1 MRILIDGQDSGLSA
15 ETIPEALKQGMDAV
29 DSTGRIVVEIALDGS
44 PLDAEQLESGAY
56 ETSAA
61 ETLSLMSL
69 APNELLLATFELGRN
84 AIDAAQK
91 HFHSAAEMIQAGDD
105 AGAMNEL
112 HEGIE
117 LWCTIDQTVFRE
129 AVPKIAELGGDQTPD
144 GLERHVGELKDA
156 LESIKSAIESSDFA
170 GLSDALMYEFPET
183 SAGWSTFLG
192 NCSQVV
198 AGQSELETE

>member
-1 MRILIDGQDSGLSA
+1 MRILIDGNDSGLNA
-15 ETIPEALKQGMDAV
+15 ETVPEALKQGMDAV
-29 DSTGRIVVEIALDGS
+29 DSTGRIVVEIALDGT
-44 PLDAEQLESGAY
+44 PLDAEQLENGAY
-56 ETSAA
+56 ENISA
-61 ETLSLMSL
+61 ETISMMSL

-84 AIDAAQK
+84 AIEAAQK
-91 HFHSAAEMIQAGDD
+91 HFHSAAEMIQSGND
-105 AGAMNEL
+105 ANAMNEL

-144 GLERHVGELKDA
+144 GLERHVSELKDA
-156 LESIKSAIESSDFA
+156 LESIRSAIESSDFA

-192 NCSQVV
+192 HCSQVV
-198 AGQSELETE
+198 AGHSETEAE

>member
-1 MRILIDGQDSGLSA
+1 MRILIDGIDSGLTA
-15 ETIPEALKQGMDAV
+15 QTVPDALEQGMNAV
-29 DSTGRIVVEIALDGS
+29 DSAGRIVVELSLAGT
-44 PLDAEQLESGAY
+44 PLAAAQLSNGAY
-56 ETSAA
+56 ATISA
-61 ETLSLMSL
+61 ETVALMSL

-91 HFHSAAEMIQAGDD
+91 HFHSAAEMIQAGQDEN
-105 AGAMNEL
+105 AMKEL

-117 LWCTIDQTVFRE
+117 LWCTIDQTVFQE

-144 GLERHVGELKDA
+144 GLERHVKELKAA
-156 LESIKSAIESSDFA
+156 LESIKTAIESSDFA

-192 NCSQVV
+192 HCSQVV
-198 AGQSELETE
+198 TSHSELKAE

>member
-183 SAGWSTFLG
+183 SAGWSTFPG